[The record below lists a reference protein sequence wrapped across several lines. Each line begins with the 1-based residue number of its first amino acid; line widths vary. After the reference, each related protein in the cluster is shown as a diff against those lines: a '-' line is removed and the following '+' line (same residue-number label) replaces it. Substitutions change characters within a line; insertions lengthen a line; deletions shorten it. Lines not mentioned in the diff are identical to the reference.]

1 MPTASAAA
9 SSSSVPVPV
18 AGDAVGG
25 AGDADGFDLVDKV
38 TGAAQELLDD
48 LSQRVPA
55 SCRRQWY
62 GFLTRYAALQG
73 GPAK

>member
-9 SSSSVPVPV
+9 SSSSVPV

-25 AGDADGFDLVDKV
+25 AGDADDVDVLHKI

-55 SCRRQWY
+55 SCRGQWY